1 MTLQELFDILGDNPV
16 IILFYFTAVPLT
28 ALLTGIFS
36 GDEGHISPW
45 KYVYCALI
53 YLACI
58 PGIFS
63 ITLNIYF
70 FLFERISLLD
80 ANIYTQILPIVS
92 MIISLLIINKNVD
105 LNAVPGFDRLSGL
118 IVLITCL
125 ITGMWILDKTR
136 IVIFSYLPFY
146 IVLII
151 LIGLLILIRISW
163 KRFAGA

>member
-16 IILFYFTAVPLT
+16 IILFYFAAVPLT
-28 ALLTGIFS
+28 AILTGVFS
-36 GDEGHISPW
+36 RDEGHISPW

-63 ITLNIYF
+63 ITLNVYF
-70 FLFERISLLD
+70 FLFERISVLQ

-92 MIISLLIINKNVD
+92 MIASLLIINKNVD

-118 IVLITCL
+118 IVLITSL
-125 ITGMWILDKTR
+125 ITAMWILDKTR
-136 IVIFSYLPFY
+136 IVIFSFLPFY
-146 IVLII
+146 VVLII
-151 LIGLLILIRISW
+151 LIGLLIVIRLSW
-163 KRFAGA
+163 KRFAGT